1 MLRFFKS
8 SVVSQLVAITLGLIF
23 LSTATIAGVMHYNL
37 RSYVMGD
44 ATMDARDASRAMAV
58 LYGMKVPD
66 AAIEVKDGTLAS
78 VTEDKMAALPDHDLV
93 DRTAQTI
100 GGVATIFEKQ
110 GSDYVRISTNVKK
123 ENGDRAVGTKLAADH
138 PAQAFLAKG
147 EAYYG
152 PAVLFGRDYIT
163 GYFPVKNAAGANVGM
178 LFIGIPTEVYFSKIN
193 YLQYLILAI
202 GTGVMIVVG
211 MLAYAAIRASIR
223 PLGILTGSVET
234 ISSGNLD
241 VSVPYLD
248 RKNEFGGIARAL
260 AVFRENAL
268 SKLQMEIESENRRLE
283 TDEERSR
290 RDVEKREMDRE
301 IDFAVNAI
309 AAGLGRLSQGDLT
322 QQIDTPF
329 TGRLEQLRTDFNGS
343 VTRLQETLSHI
354 RDNAQAI
361 QRNGGRMLSSADAL
375 SKRTEAQAASLE
387 ETAAAVEE
395 ITVTVKSSSG
405 RARTET
411 NRAVAE
417 TKKSAD
423 SSASVV
429 ANAIAA
435 MGRIEDA
442 SQQIEQIIEVIDDIA
457 FQTNLL
463 ALNAG
468 IEAARAGDAG
478 KGFAVVAQEV
488 RELAQRSANAAKEI
502 KTLIDKS
509 TSEVSTGSALV
520 QETGAVLASISKQIV
535 AISQPCRND
544 RHRQQGPV
552 IRPAGGQRIGQ
563 PDGPDDPA
571 ECVDGRRH
579 DQCQPRTGRRGGYAH
594 DAGGTV
600 QPGTGECPAPGQSR
614 RLSGSAY
621 SAARLIRRAKV
632 AVAL

>member
-37 RSYVMGD
+37 RSYVMAD

-66 AAIEVKDGTLAS
+66 AAIEMKDGILTS

-93 DRTAQTI
+93 DRIAQTI

-223 PLGILTGSVET
+223 PLGILTGSVEA

-268 SKLQMEIESENRRLE
+268 SKLRMEIESENRRLE

-290 RDVEKREMDRE
+290 RDLEKREMDRE

-329 TGRLEQLRTDFNGS
+329 TGRLEQVRTDFNGS
-343 VTRLQETLSHI
+343 VTRLRETLSHI
-354 RDNAQAI
+354 RDNARAI

-405 RARTET
+405 RAQET

-423 SSASVV
+423 SSAGVV

-442 SQQIEQIIEVIDDIA
+442 SHQIEQIIEVIDDIA

-502 KTLIDKS
+502 KMLIDKS

-535 AISQPCRND
+535 AISQHVEMIATASRDQSSALQEVNGSVNQMD
-544 RHRQQGPV
+544 QMTQQNASMVADTTNASRELADEADMLMTLVEQFSLERENVQRQV
-552 IRPAGGQRIGQ
+552 
-563 PDGPDDPA
+563 
-571 ECVDGRRH
+571 GR
-579 DQCQPRTGRRGGYAH
+579 
-594 DAGGTV
+594 
-600 QPGTGECPAPGQSR
+600 
-614 RLSGSAY
+614 
-621 SAARLIRRAKV
+621 AA
-632 AVAL
+632 

>member
-78 VTEDKMAALPDHDLV
+78 VTGDKMAALPDHDLV

-110 GSDYVRISTNVKK
+110 GSDYVRLSTNVKK
-123 ENGDRAVGTKLAADH
+123 ENGDRAVGTKLSVDH

-202 GTGVMIVVG
+202 GAGVMIVVG

-290 RDVEKREMDRE
+290 RDLEKREMDRE

-322 QQIDTPF
+322 QQIETPF

-343 VTRLQETLSHI
+343 VTRLQETLCHI

-405 RARTET
+405 RAQET

-442 SQQIEQIIEVIDDIA
+442 SHQIEQIIEVIDDIA

-509 TSEVSTGSALV
+509 TREVSTGSALV

-535 AISQPCRND
+535 AISQHVEMIATASRDQSSALQEVNGSVNQMD
-544 RHRQQGPV
+544 QMTQQNASMVADTTNASRELADEADMLMTLVKQFSLERANAQRQV
-552 IRPAGGQRIGQ
+552 
-563 PDGPDDPA
+563 
-571 ECVDGRRH
+571 
-579 DQCQPRTGRRGGYAH
+579 
-594 DAGGTV
+594 
-600 QPGTGECPAPGQSR
+600 SR
-614 RLSGSAY
+614 
-621 SAARLIRRAKV
+621 AA
-632 AVAL
+632 

>member
-1 MLRFFKS
+1 MFRLFKS

-23 LSTATIAGVMHYNL
+23 LSTATIVGVMHYNL
-37 RSYVMGD
+37 RSYVMTD

-58 LYGMKVPD
+58 LYGMKVPE
-66 AAIEVKDGTLAS
+66 ALIAVKDGALLS
-78 VTEDKMAALPDHDLV
+78 VTEEKMAVLPDHDLV

-138 PAQAFLAKG
+138 PAQAFLARG

-163 GYFPVKNAAGANVGM
+163 GYFPVKNTAGINVGM

-202 GTGVMIVVG
+202 GCGVMIVVG

-234 ISSGNLD
+234 ISSGSLD

-248 RKNEFGGIARAL
+248 KTNEFGGIARAL

-268 SKLQMEIESENRRLE
+268 SKRQMEIESENRRLE

-290 RDVEKREMDRE
+290 RDLEKRDTDRE
-301 IDFAVNAI
+301 IDFAVSAI

-343 VTRLQETLSHI
+343 VSRLQETLVHI

-361 QRNGGRMLSSADAL
+361 QHNGGRMLSSADAL

-405 RARTET
+405 RAQET

-423 SSASVV
+423 NSASVV
-429 ANAIAA
+429 SSAIAA

-442 SQQIEQIIEVIDDIA
+442 SRQIEQIIEVIDDIA

-535 AISQPCRND
+535 AISQHVEMIATASR
-544 RHRQQGPV
+544 
-552 IRPAGGQRIGQ
+552 
-563 PDGPDDPA
+563 
-571 ECVDGRRH
+571 
-579 DQCQPRTGRRGGYAH
+579 DQ
-594 DAGGTV
+594 
-600 QPGTGECPAPGQSR
+600 
-614 RLSGSAY
+614 
-621 SAARLIRRAKV
+621 SAALHEVNGSVNQMDQMTQQNASMVAETTNASRELAGEADMLMTLVQQFRLEQGNVSRQVSRA
-632 AVAL
+632 A

>member
-37 RSYVMGD
+37 RSYVMRD

-78 VTEDKMAALPDHDLV
+78 VTGDKMAALPDHDLV

-110 GSDYVRISTNVKK
+110 GSDYVRLSTNVKK
-123 ENGDRAVGTKLAADH
+123 ENGDRAVGTKLSVDH

-202 GTGVMIVVG
+202 GAGVMIVVG

-290 RDVEKREMDRE
+290 RDLEKREMDRE

-322 QQIDTPF
+322 QQIETPF

-343 VTRLQETLSHI
+343 VTRLQETLCHI

-405 RARTET
+405 RAQET

-442 SQQIEQIIEVIDDIA
+442 SHQIEQIIEVIDDIA

-509 TSEVSTGSALV
+509 TREVSTGSALV

-535 AISQPCRND
+535 AISQHVEMIATASRDQSSALQEVNGSVNQMD
-544 RHRQQGPV
+544 QMTQQNASMVADTTNASRELADEADMLMTLVKQFSLERANAQRQV
-552 IRPAGGQRIGQ
+552 
-563 PDGPDDPA
+563 
-571 ECVDGRRH
+571 
-579 DQCQPRTGRRGGYAH
+579 
-594 DAGGTV
+594 
-600 QPGTGECPAPGQSR
+600 SR
-614 RLSGSAY
+614 
-621 SAARLIRRAKV
+621 AA
-632 AVAL
+632 